1 MHGKSYM
8 YRKAI
13 HPKRSDYSTSPTS
26 SRRLALA
33 RRPKERLRLARRG
46 SLLRERRLELLLRL
60 LALLGLLR
68 FGQALVDVTVHGRFA
83 ALPRP
88 VTDRCESGGHVS
100 QSA

>member
-1 MHGKSYM
+1 M

-13 HPKRSDYSTSPTS
+13 RPKRSDHSTSPTS

-46 SLLRERRLELLLRL
+46 SLLRERRLQLLLL

-68 FGQALVDVTVHGRFA
+68 LGQALVDVTVHGRFA

-88 VTDRCESGGHVS
+88 VTDRCESGGHIS